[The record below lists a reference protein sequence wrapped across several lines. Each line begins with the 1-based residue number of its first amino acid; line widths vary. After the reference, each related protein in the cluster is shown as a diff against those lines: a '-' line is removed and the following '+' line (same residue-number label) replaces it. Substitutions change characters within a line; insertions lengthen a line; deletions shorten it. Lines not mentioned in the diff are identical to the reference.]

1 MTDDLGMQT
10 GDSMIIYKKQYNI
23 EPTWRNRDW
32 VMEKAQEAL
41 KAPVLHIT
49 DIASEKSAGSPHDYY
64 SNGDYWW
71 PNPDTDNG
79 LPYIHRDG
87 QTNPDN
93 FNGHRIIMRQM
104 RTNVVFLTSAYVLT
118 GEEVYGDRAVTHLK
132 EFFLDEETYMAPHLQ
147 YAQAILGV
155 CSGRGIGII
164 DTLHLVDVVFC
175 IEHLRTSAAMTEEIF
190 MGLKTWFCR
199 YLGWMLT
206 DPNGIQE
213 MNKDNN
219 HGVCFFVQAAAFAL
233 FTDNERIADFCREYY
248 KNGLL
253 KQEAEDGSFPRET
266 GRTKPY
272 NYSIF
277 VVDNMVSLC
286 HLLSRPED
294 NLWEYESPSGR
305 SIKKALDFITPFVL
319 DKSAWPYEPDVMH
332 YDAFPARAGYMMLA
346 GCTLGRKELLT
357 LYDSLPPESTDEE
370 ARRNIATR
378 QPMLWM

>member
-1 MTDDLGMQT
+1 
-10 GDSMIIYKKQYNI
+10 MIKYERVYKIRPQ
-23 EPTWRNRDW
+23 WRDRGW
-32 VMEKAQEAL
+32 VLEKAQEAI

-49 DIASEKSAGSPHDYY
+49 DIKSPGSGGGIHDYY

-71 PNPDTDNG
+71 PNPDTPDG

-87 QTNPDN
+87 QTNPEN
-93 FNGHRIIMRQM
+93 FNGHRIILRQM

-118 GEEVYGDRAVTHLK
+118 GEEAYAKRAVRHLR
-132 EFFLDEETYMAPHLQ
+132 EFFLDEETCMAPHLQ
-147 YAQAILGV
+147 YAQAIPGI

-164 DTLHLVDVVFC
+164 DTLHLVDVVFA
-175 IEHLRTSAAMTEEIF
+175 IGHLRTSEAMTQEIYD
-190 MGLKTWFCR
+190 GLKKWFCR

-233 FTDNERIADFCREYY
+233 FTDNERIADFCRDYF
-248 KNGLL
+248 KRGLL
-253 KQEAEDGSFPRET
+253 KQEAADGSFPRET

-277 VVDNMVSLC
+277 VVDNMVTLC
-286 HLLSRPED
+286 HLLSKPED
-294 NLWEYESPSGR
+294 NLWEYQSPEGK
-305 SIKKALDFITPFVL
+305 SIGKALDFITPYVL
-319 DKSAWPYEPDVMH
+319 DKSKWPYPPDVMH
-332 YDAFPARAGYMMLA
+332 FDAFPARAGFMMLA
-346 GCTLGRKELLT
+346 GCTLGRRELLD
-357 LYDSLPPESTDEE
+357 LYDRLPVESSDEE